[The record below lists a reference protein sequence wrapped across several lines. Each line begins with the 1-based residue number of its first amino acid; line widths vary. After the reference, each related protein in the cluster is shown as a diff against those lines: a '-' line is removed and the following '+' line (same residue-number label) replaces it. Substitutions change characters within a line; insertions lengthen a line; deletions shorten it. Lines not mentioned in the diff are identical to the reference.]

1 MHMPCSPLSL
11 CTKVNVPPARVQAAE
26 AGLAM
31 AKSKLSSINMV
42 GLSGL
47 FSLGQA
53 LALPIHIVAAVHAV
67 EHTGQ
72 DKHQVR

>member
-47 FSLGQA
+47 FSRGQA
-53 LALPIHIVAAVHAV
+53 LAFPIDIVTAVHAV

-72 DKHQVR
+72 HKHQIR